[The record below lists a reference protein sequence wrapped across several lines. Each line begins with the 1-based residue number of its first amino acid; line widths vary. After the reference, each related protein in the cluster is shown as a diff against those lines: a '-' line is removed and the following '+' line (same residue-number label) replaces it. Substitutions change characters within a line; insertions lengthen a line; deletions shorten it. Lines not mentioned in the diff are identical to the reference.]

1 MNWNFFFKKKTLD
14 RLFSIFLFLLI
25 ISCQSKFEE
34 ALDLSGE
41 NRAELEK
48 VLEYFANDSDPLK
61 YEAAK
66 FLIEN
71 MPSQSQLDN

>member
-1 MNWNFFFKKKTLD
+1 MFGNQLLNSMRKL
-14 RLFSIFLFLLI
+14 LYLI
-25 ISCQSKFEE
+25 IVVLATSGCNKEIKH
-34 ALDLSGE
+34 ALEKAGE